1 VAIDQGAVVGLARSL
16 KLLLPA
22 ALLPG
27 MLWAQR
33 PALGAI
39 LTGLVTG
46 GEGVGG
52 NCLQS
57 SYRIG
62 IGAQLAVPAFRRWTS
77 LQLNIR
83 GYGIDFGS
91 SCVDGFPPPDGT
103 YIQDDRVDLVSRSFV
118 TTDIRIAA
126 RLGEGPVSLALGGGN
141 AWHEGY
147 NLPYGV
153 LGAELALVSRPTYG
167 ISLSGE
173 LQLLRVTSDRFR
185 RTYQDFALIS
195 EESLGRV
202 HRWSHALVLGVSA
215 SGGL

>member
-1 VAIDQGAVVGLARSL
+1 MNALVMSLARSL

-22 ALLPG
+22 ALVPG

-33 PALGAI
+33 PALGAT
-39 LTGLVTG
+39 LTGLVSG

-62 IGAQLAVPAFRRWTS
+62 IGAQLAVPAFTRWTS
-77 LQLNIR
+77 LQLNVR

-91 SCVDGFPPPDGT
+91 TCVDGFPPPDGT
-103 YIQDDRVDLVSRSFV
+103 YIEDDRVDLVSRSFV
-118 TTDIRIAA
+118 TTDVRLAGW
-126 RLGEGPVSLALGGGN
+126 LGESPVSLALGVGN
-141 AWHEGY
+141 AWHVGY
-147 NLPYGV
+147 NLPYGL
-153 LGAELALVSRPTYG
+153 LGAELALVSEPTYG
-167 ISLSGE
+167 ISLTGE

-185 RTYQDFALIS
+185 RTYQDFALVS

-202 HRWSHALVLGVSA
+202 HRWRHALVLGVTA
-215 SGGL
+215 RGGL

>member
-1 VAIDQGAVVGLARSL
+1 VRVARLL
-16 KLLLPA
+16 NLLLPA
-22 ALLPG
+22 ALVPS

-33 PALGAI
+33 PAFGVA

-62 IGAQLAVPAFRRWTS
+62 IGAQLSAPAFTRWTS
-77 LQLNIR
+77 LQLQVR

-91 SCVDGFPPPDGT
+91 SCVNGFPPLDGT
-103 YIQDDRVDLVSRSFV
+103 YIQDERVDLVSRSFV
-118 TTDIRIAA
+118 TTDVRMAG
-126 RLGEGPVSLALGGGN
+126 RLGESGASLALGVGN
-141 AWHEGY
+141 AWHEGH

-153 LGAELALVSRPTYG
+153 LGADLALASEPTYE
-167 ISLSGE
+167 ISLSIE

-185 RTYQDFALIS
+185 RTYQDFSLIS

-202 HRWSHALVLGVSA
+202 HDWSHALVFGVSA
-215 SGGL
+215 TAPLF

>member
-1 VAIDQGAVVGLARSL
+1 MNALLISLARSL
-16 KLLLPA
+16 KLLLLA
-22 ALLPG
+22 ALVPG

-33 PALGAI
+33 PALGAA

-62 IGAQLAVPAFRRWTS
+62 IGAQLAVPAFTRWTS
-77 LQLNIR
+77 LEINVR

-91 SCVDGFPPPDGT
+91 TCVDGFPPPDGT
-103 YIQDDRVDLVSRSFV
+103 YIEDDRIDLVSRSFV
-118 TTDIRIAA
+118 TTDVRMAGQ
-126 RLGEGPVSLALGGGN
+126 LGDGPVSLALGVGN

-153 LGAELALVSRPTYG
+153 LGAELALVSQPTYG

-185 RTYQDFALIS
+185 RTYQDFALVS
-195 EESLGRV
+195 EESLGRL
-202 HRWSHALVLGVSA
+202 HRWSHALVLGVTA
-215 SGGL
+215 RGGL